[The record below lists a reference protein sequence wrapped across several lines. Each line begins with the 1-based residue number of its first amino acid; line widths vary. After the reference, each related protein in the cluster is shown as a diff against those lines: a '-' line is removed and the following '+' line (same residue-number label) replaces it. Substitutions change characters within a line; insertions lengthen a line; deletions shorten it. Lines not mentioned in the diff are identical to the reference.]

1 MKDYDLY
8 VADIMHDEKIIEKYE
23 RIEVMI
29 MERKIIFIKDLVSDS
44 QVEELVDYVWKGEYL
59 IPAEMI
65 ESN

>member
-65 ESN
+65 EGN